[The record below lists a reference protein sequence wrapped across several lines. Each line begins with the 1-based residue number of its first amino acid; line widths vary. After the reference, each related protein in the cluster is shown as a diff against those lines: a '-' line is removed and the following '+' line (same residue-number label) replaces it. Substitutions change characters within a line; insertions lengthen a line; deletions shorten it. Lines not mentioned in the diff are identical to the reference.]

1 MNIACLCAFGLEGVV
16 RHELHTLGYSETQT
30 ENGRINLEG
39 DFSDVARL
47 NFCLRAADRV
57 VLPLGKFPASTFDE
71 LYEGARRAE
80 FPFPKNARVMVSGKS
95 VKSKLSAFEVCAS
108 VTKKALID
116 RACASL
122 GVTSLTGE
130 EEYRLTVSLRE
141 DVAEL
146 YLDTTGKGLSFR
158 GYRRLNGP
166 AAIRETLAAALVI
179 LSHWS
184 PDKPFFD
191 PFCGTGTLPIE
202 AALYANA
209 VPPNLSSTFDFEKWR
224 ACDANVPALRRAL
237 REKILSRPLEIFG
250 SDIDENAVSMSRY
263 HAKQAGVKVDFS
275 VADIRKCSRKFPG
288 GTLVTNPPYG
298 ERISDRQEARDLLFA
313 LSAYSKSAGIRSL
326 NVITPERD
334 FERIA
339 GEKCR
344 KRKLYNGGIECV
356 FFQRWD

>member
-1 MNIACLCAFGLEGVV
+1 M
-16 RHELHTLGYSETQT
+16 
-30 ENGRINLEG
+30 
-39 DFSDVARL
+39 
-47 NFCLRAADRV
+47 
-57 VLPLGKFPASTFDE
+57 VLPLAKFPASTFDE

-80 FPFPKNARVMVSGKS
+80 FPFPKNARIMVSGKS
-95 VKSKLSAFEVCAS
+95 IKSKLSAFEVCAS

-116 RACASL
+116 RTCAVL
-122 GVTSLTGE
+122 GVSSLSGE

-141 DVAEL
+141 DAAEL
-146 YLDTTGKGLSFR
+146 YLDTTGRGLSFR
-158 GYRRLNGP
+158 GYRKLNGP

-184 PDKPFFD
+184 PEEPFFD

-209 VPPNLSSTFDFEKWR
+209 VPPNLRTSFDFEKWR
-224 ACDANVPALRRAL
+224 ACDADVSALRREL

-263 HAKQAGVKVDFS
+263 HAKQAGVSVDFRVTDVRRFS
-275 VADIRKCSRKFPG
+275 PKAPG

-298 ERISDRQEARDLLFA
+298 ERISDRAEARELLTA
-313 LSAYSKSAGIRSL
+313 LVSRAKSAKIRSL
-326 NVITPERD
+326 NIITPERD

-339 GEKCR
+339 GGKCR